1 MTNWN
6 QWGRRHLRGRVRSA
20 HSEVANLSYNAGQW
34 LEENR
39 RPLKTLMFNEDGYVL
54 KELLY
59 DLHGSLSQVGF
70 KKYDAYGNKTEMLF
84 QDSRGGLLSSLV
96 AECDPAGKLLE
107 SVSTQAHGSISRQ
120 RCKPVYDRTG
130 KKVEEA
136 WFYEDGMLSRKYLY
150 RYRLTGEM
158 VQQLRYKYAADG
170 SIDEK
175 WSTIYDEKGNVI
187 ETACFDE
194 QGRTIAGP
202 TWYKY
207 NDDGDEIEAAT
218 RGLRGDLYSITCY
231 SYDFDALRN
240 WIKRLEIF
248 KTTKSGF
255 ETRVIT
261 YRSLEYY

>member
-1 MTNWN
+1 M
-6 QWGRRHLRGRVRSA
+6 
-20 HSEVANLSYNAGQW
+20 
-34 LEENR
+34 EERR
-39 RPLKTLMFNEDGYVL
+39 RPLKTLMFDKDGGVI

-59 DLHGSLSQVGF
+59 DLQGSLSQVGF

-84 QDSRGGLLSSLV
+84 QDARGELLSSLV
-96 AECDPAGKLLE
+96 AECDQAGKLLE
-107 SVSTQAHGSISRQ
+107 SVSTQAHGSLTRQ
-120 RCKPVYDRTG
+120 RCRPVYDRTG
-130 KKVEEA
+130 KKVEEE
-136 WFYEDGMLSRKYLY
+136 WFYEDGTLSRKYLY
-150 RYRLTGEM
+150 RYRLTGEL
-158 VQQLRYKYAADG
+158 VQQLRYKYAGNG

-175 WSTIYDEKGNVI
+175 WSTIYDEQGHVI

-248 KTTKSGF
+248 KTTKGGF

-261 YRSLEYY
+261 YRRLEYY